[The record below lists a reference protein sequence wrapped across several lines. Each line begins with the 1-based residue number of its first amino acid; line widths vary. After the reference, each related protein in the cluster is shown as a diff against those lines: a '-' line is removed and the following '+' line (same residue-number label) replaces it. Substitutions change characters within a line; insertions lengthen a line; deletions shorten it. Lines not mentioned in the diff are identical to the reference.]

1 MSCDPDPFDPS
12 RMVEALGL
20 SNPQPTWYSS
30 VPTIHNAT
38 VNFLKNIAS
47 SDEKYIRMGV
57 GTDGIWAKG
66 HSLRMIRSGAA
77 ALLGP
82 DGEALAAAYGG
93 VPVYPTYSM
102 SEQMPISQPPAGMD
116 DSFFS
121 KPGSVG
127 VPVAASTAIVSKG
140 NLRPQPPG
148 VEGEIA
154 ISGPTVMK
162 NYLANP
168 EADQKSF
175 FYLSIAESKSS
186 LPYFLTGDIGVI
198 DSDGFLSLKGR
209 AKELIKKGGEQVSPF
224 EIEEPLK
231 SHPWI
236 ETSVCFAVP
245 SKLYGEEVGCALVLS
260 SSCPIARN
268 RLVSYRPALKKRGS
282 LASSLAS
289 TLTSTLHRTLHL
301 STTQRTNEMDKNAIL
316 KEVIAEMRAFLKAA
330 KLAPVSDR
338 ICF

>member
-12 RMVEALGL
+12 RMVEALAL
-20 SNPQPTWYSS
+20 SVPQPTWYSS

-38 VNFLKNIAS
+38 VNFLKNVAA
-47 SDEKYIRMGV
+47 SDERYNSMGV
-57 GTDGIWAKG
+57 GKDGVWAKG

-93 VPVYPTYSM
+93 VPIYPTYSM
-102 SEQMPISQPPAGMD
+102 SEQMPISQPPAGRD

-121 KPGSVG
+121 KPGAVG
-127 VPVAASTAIVSKG
+127 VPVAASTAIVSHG

-162 NYLANP
+162 SYLDNP

-175 FYLSIAESKSS
+175 FFLS
-186 LPYFLTGDIGVI
+186 LPENKSPLPFFLTGDIGVI

-209 AKELIKKGGEQVSPF
+209 AKELIKKGGEQVSPC
-224 EIEEPLK
+224 EVEDPLK
-231 SHPWI
+231 THPWI
-236 ETSVCFAVP
+236 LHQFVSLFHQRCTEKKLAVP
-245 SKLYGEEVGCALVLS
+245 WS
-260 SSCPIARN
+260 S
-268 RLVSYRPALKKRGS
+268 RLHVQ
-282 LASSLAS
+282 S
-289 TLTSTLHRTLHL
+289 TKMMM
-301 STTQRTNEMDKNAIL
+301 QR
-316 KEVIAEMRAFLKAA
+316 
-330 KLAPVSDR
+330 
-338 ICF
+338 